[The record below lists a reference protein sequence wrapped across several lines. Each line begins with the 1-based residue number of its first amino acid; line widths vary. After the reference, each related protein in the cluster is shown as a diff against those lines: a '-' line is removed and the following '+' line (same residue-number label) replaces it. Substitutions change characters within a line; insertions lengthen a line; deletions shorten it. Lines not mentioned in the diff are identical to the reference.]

1 MIPKNCDLMIFVDRW
16 ASILFSIYP
25 TQVYGLRRRARCF
38 DLSKYS
44 VLYTLKANT
53 YLEEMMENK
62 DSLEKLSAKEDI
74 AKYTDGFDMAFV
86 KDGHVIS
93 MANVTDQDK
102 FYALFEDPKSKEF
115 DAKF

>member
-1 MIPKNCDLMIFVDRW
+1 MERNMNLCVVTKGTFTKDDYME
-16 ASILFSIYP
+16 
-25 TQVYGLRRRARCF
+25 
-38 DLSKYS
+38 
-44 VLYTLKANT
+44 LYN
-53 YLEEMMENK
+53 YF
-62 DSLEKLSAKEDI
+62 KEDI

-115 DAKF
+115 DAKFNSTDTVYTLEKQEY

>member
-1 MIPKNCDLMIFVDRW
+1 MNLCVVTKGTFTNNDYME
-16 ASILFSIYP
+16 
-25 TQVYGLRRRARCF
+25 
-38 DLSKYS
+38 
-44 VLYTLKANT
+44 LYN
-53 YLEEMMENK
+53 YFK
-62 DSLEKLSAKEDI
+62 DDI

-115 DAKF
+115 DAKFNSTDTVYALEKQEY

>member
-1 MIPKNCDLMIFVDRW
+1 MNLFVVTKGTFTKDDY
-16 ASILFSIYP
+16 IE
-25 TQVYGLRRRARCF
+25 
-38 DLSKYS
+38 
-44 VLYTLKANT
+44 LYN
-53 YLEEMMENK
+53 YF
-62 DSLEKLSAKEDI
+62 KEDI

-115 DAKF
+115 DAKFNSTDTVYTLEKQEY

>member
-1 MIPKNCDLMIFVDRW
+1 MNLCVVTKGTFAKDDYME
-16 ASILFSIYP
+16 
-25 TQVYGLRRRARCF
+25 
-38 DLSKYS
+38 
-44 VLYTLKANT
+44 LYN
-53 YLEEMMENK
+53 YF
-62 DSLEKLSAKEDI
+62 KEDI

-115 DAKF
+115 DAKFNSTDTVYTLEKQEY

>member
-1 MIPKNCDLMIFVDRW
+1 MNLWVVTKGTFTKDDYME
-16 ASILFSIYP
+16 
-25 TQVYGLRRRARCF
+25 
-38 DLSKYS
+38 
-44 VLYTLKANT
+44 LYN
-53 YLEEMMENK
+53 YF
-62 DSLEKLSAKEDI
+62 KEDI

-115 DAKF
+115 DAKFNSTDTVYTLEKQEY

>member
-1 MIPKNCDLMIFVDRW
+1 MNLCVVTKGTFGKDDYME
-16 ASILFSIYP
+16 
-25 TQVYGLRRRARCF
+25 
-38 DLSKYS
+38 
-44 VLYTLKANT
+44 LYN
-53 YLEEMMENK
+53 YF
-62 DSLEKLSAKEDI
+62 KEDI

-115 DAKF
+115 DAKFNSTDTVYTLEKQEY

>member
-1 MIPKNCDLMIFVDRW
+1 MNLCVVTKGTFTNDDYME
-16 ASILFSIYP
+16 
-25 TQVYGLRRRARCF
+25 
-38 DLSKYS
+38 
-44 VLYTLKANT
+44 LYN
-53 YLEEMMENK
+53 YF
-62 DSLEKLSAKEDI
+62 KEDI

-115 DAKF
+115 DAKFNSTDTVYTLEKQEY

>member
-1 MIPKNCDLMIFVDRW
+1 MNLCVVTKGTFTKDDYME
-16 ASILFSIYP
+16 
-25 TQVYGLRRRARCF
+25 
-38 DLSKYS
+38 
-44 VLYTLKANT
+44 LYN
-53 YLEEMMENK
+53 YF
-62 DSLEKLSAKEDI
+62 KEDI

-115 DAKF
+115 DAKFNSTDTVYTLEKQKN

>member
-1 MIPKNCDLMIFVDRW
+1 MNLCVVTKGTFTKDDYME
-16 ASILFSIYP
+16 
-25 TQVYGLRRRARCF
+25 
-38 DLSKYS
+38 
-44 VLYTLKANT
+44 LYNHF
-53 YLEEMMENK
+53 
-62 DSLEKLSAKEDI
+62 KEDI

-115 DAKF
+115 DAKFNSTDTVYTLEKQEY

>member
-1 MIPKNCDLMIFVDRW
+1 MNLCVVTKGTFTKGDYME
-16 ASILFSIYP
+16 
-25 TQVYGLRRRARCF
+25 
-38 DLSKYS
+38 
-44 VLYTLKANT
+44 LYN
-53 YLEEMMENK
+53 YF
-62 DSLEKLSAKEDI
+62 KEDI

-115 DAKF
+115 DAKFNSTDTVYTLEKQEY

>member
-1 MIPKNCDLMIFVDRW
+1 MTGVVTKGTFAKDDYME
-16 ASILFSIYP
+16 
-25 TQVYGLRRRARCF
+25 
-38 DLSKYS
+38 
-44 VLYTLKANT
+44 LYN
-53 YLEEMMENK
+53 YF
-62 DSLEKLSAKEDI
+62 KEDI

-115 DAKF
+115 DAKFNSTDTVYTLEKQEY

>member
-1 MIPKNCDLMIFVDRW
+1 MNLCVVTKGAFTKDDYME
-16 ASILFSIYP
+16 
-25 TQVYGLRRRARCF
+25 
-38 DLSKYS
+38 
-44 VLYTLKANT
+44 LYN
-53 YLEEMMENK
+53 YF
-62 DSLEKLSAKEDI
+62 KEDI

-115 DAKF
+115 DAKFNSTDTVYTLEKQEY

>member
-1 MIPKNCDLMIFVDRW
+1 MNLCVVTKGTFAKNDYME
-16 ASILFSIYP
+16 
-25 TQVYGLRRRARCF
+25 
-38 DLSKYS
+38 
-44 VLYTLKANT
+44 LYN
-53 YLEEMMENK
+53 YF
-62 DSLEKLSAKEDI
+62 KEDI

-115 DAKF
+115 DAKFNSTDTVYTLERQEY

>member
-1 MIPKNCDLMIFVDRW
+1 MNLCVVTKGTFTKGDYME
-16 ASILFSIYP
+16 
-25 TQVYGLRRRARCF
+25 
-38 DLSKYS
+38 
-44 VLYTLKANT
+44 LYN
-53 YLEEMMENK
+53 YFK
-62 DSLEKLSAKEDI
+62 DDI

-115 DAKF
+115 DAKFNSTDTVYALEKQEY

>member
-1 MIPKNCDLMIFVDRW
+1 MERNINLCVVTTGTFTKDDYME
-16 ASILFSIYP
+16 
-25 TQVYGLRRRARCF
+25 
-38 DLSKYS
+38 
-44 VLYTLKANT
+44 LYN
-53 YLEEMMENK
+53 YF
-62 DSLEKLSAKEDI
+62 KEDI

-115 DAKF
+115 DAKFNSTDTVYTLEKQEY

>member
-1 MIPKNCDLMIFVDRW
+1 MNLCVVTKGTFAKNDYME
-16 ASILFSIYP
+16 
-25 TQVYGLRRRARCF
+25 
-38 DLSKYS
+38 
-44 VLYTLKANT
+44 LYN
-53 YLEEMMENK
+53 YF
-62 DSLEKLSAKEDI
+62 KEDI

-115 DAKF
+115 DAKFNSTDTVYTLEKQEY